1 MHIETPIFEQHTG
14 FAFNSSD
21 FAMTFPSTG
30 TMLPPLGIA
39 TMEDWDKDDDEEGT
53 KVEVEI
59 DPDLE
64 DGDEPNSTSE
74 DGDEPSGGE
83 SGDGA
88 EDDDD
93 DDEFEQYLFGENE
106 D

>member
-21 FAMTFPSTG
+21 FAMTSPSTG
-30 TMLPPLGIA
+30 TMLPPAGTA
-39 TMEDWDKDDDEEGT
+39 TTEDWDKEDDEEET
-53 KVEVEI
+53 KVEIEI

-64 DGDEPNSTSE
+64 DGDEPNSTSK
-74 DGDEPSGGE
+74 DGDELSGGE
-83 SGDGA
+83 TEDGV
-88 EDDDD
+88 DDD

>member
-1 MHIETPIFEQHTG
+1 MQIETPTFEHHAG

-30 TMLPPLGIA
+30 TMLPPSGTA
-39 TMEDWDKDDDEEGT
+39 TMEDWDKEDDEEGT
-53 KVEVEI
+53 KIEVEI

-74 DGDEPSGGE
+74 EGDEPSGGE

-93 DDEFEQYLFGENE
+93 DEFEQYLFGENE

>member
-1 MHIETPIFEQHTG
+1 MQIETPTFEHHAG

-30 TMLPPLGIA
+30 TMLPPSGTA
-39 TMEDWDKDDDEEGT
+39 TMEDWDKEDDEEGT
-53 KVEVEI
+53 KIEVEI

-93 DDEFEQYLFGENE
+93 EFEQYLFGENE